1 MEAQGSRLQE
11 RVNELE
17 AKLRELDPSMDTF
30 RRSNSNNQ
38 IFLTPPET
46 SNAPSQPPNYL
57 SPTIDSSHS
66 HSVSPHCTNYVDEHA
81 VDNSAAFQALGGQGD
96 QDANTDPGVFES
108 GDAGKGWYLGCAS
121 GSNSP
126 LFYCIY
132 IC

>member
-17 AKLRELDPSMDTF
+17 AKLRELDPSF
-30 RRSNSNNQ
+30 GKSNKNQ
-38 IFLTPPET
+38 TFLTPPET
-46 SNAPSQPPNYL
+46 SGVPTQPPTYL

-66 HSVSPHCTNYVDEHA
+66 HSLSPHCTNYVDEHT
-81 VDNSAAFQALGGQGD
+81 VDNASVFQGLGGQGD

-121 GSNSP
+121 GSNTIIS
-126 LFYCIY
+126 LCMLTI
-132 IC
+132 